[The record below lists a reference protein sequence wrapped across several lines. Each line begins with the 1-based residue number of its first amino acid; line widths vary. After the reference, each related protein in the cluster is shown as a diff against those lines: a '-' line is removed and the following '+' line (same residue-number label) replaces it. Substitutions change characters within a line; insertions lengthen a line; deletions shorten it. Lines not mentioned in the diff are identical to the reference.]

1 MLQRNAAR
9 HRHWRASVALIR
21 MFACM
26 AMGTASAILSVPA
39 LAQAWPSKPVRII
52 VPFPAGNAG
61 DVTARTLTEPL
72 GQRLGQA
79 IIVDNRPGAAGNIGM
94 EAVKK
99 SAPDGYTLL
108 VTSLSPLVVN
118 PVVMKSLPYDPIKDF
133 QPVAR
138 IGWTGLMLVANT
150 GFPANSVQELVSM
163 AKAAPGKY
171 NYAHIGAGTL
181 SHLTMELFLQ
191 AAGIN
196 VVGIPYKGSSQA
208 LTDVVGGQVP
218 LMFDGMTS
226 ANVQV
231 KSGKL
236 KGLAVSSPR
245 RSVFA
250 PTVPTLGESGVAA
263 LKDVDVLGWTG
274 MLGPAGM
281 PRDIINRLNADVN
294 AIVQTQDI
302 RDRYAGQNL
311 EVFPPGSADDFAAYI
326 RIKSE
331 KWKKVGRDA
340 NVQPQ

>member
-1 MLQRNAAR
+1 MKLFAATRITRAVTAAMLAAGTG
-9 HRHWRASVALIR
+9 L
-21 MFACM
+21 FA
-26 AMGTASAILSVPA
+26 ATGAN
-39 LAQAWPSKPVRII
+39 AQAWPTKPVRII

-72 GQRLGQA
+72 AQRIGQPF
-79 IIVDNRPGAAGNIGM
+79 IVDNRPGAAGNIGM
-94 EAVKK
+94 EVVKN

-108 VTSLSPLVVN
+108 VTSLSPFVVN
-118 PVVMKSLPYDPIKDF
+118 PVVMKSLPYEPLKDY
-133 QPVAR
+133 QAVAR
-138 IGWTGLMLVANT
+138 VGWTGLMMVANT
-150 GFPANSVQELVSM
+150 NFPANSIQELVAM

-191 AAGIN
+191 SAGIN

-208 LTDVVGGQVP
+208 LTDVVAGQVP

-231 KSGKL
+231 KAGKL

-250 PTVPTLGESGVAA
+250 PNVPTLAESGIAA

-274 MLGPAGM
+274 MFGPAGL
-281 PRDIINRLNADVN
+281 PRDIVNRLNVAVN
-294 AIVQTQDI
+294 AIVQTQEI
-302 RDRYAGQNL
+302 KDRYAAQNL
-311 EVFPPGSADDFAAYI
+311 EVFPPGSADDFTAYV
-326 RIKSE
+326 RAESE

-340 NVQPQ
+340 NIQPQ

>member
-1 MLQRNAAR
+1 MIFSPAR
-9 HRHWRASVALIR
+9 CPASGAPARALAFALIG
-21 MFACM
+21 MLAQGFA
-26 AMGTASAILSVPA
+26 LPA
-39 LAQAWPSKPVRII
+39 AAQAWPSKPVRLI

-61 DVTARTLTEPL
+61 DVTARTLIDQL
-72 GQRLGQA
+72 GARLGQP
-79 IIVDNRPGAAGNIGM
+79 IIVDNRPGAAGTIGM

-99 SAPDGYTLL
+99 SPPDGYTLL

-138 IGWTGLMLVANT
+138 IGWTGLMMVANI
-150 GFPANSVQELVSM
+150 GFSANTVQELVAM

-191 AAGIN
+191 AAGID

-231 KSGKL
+231 KAGKL

-250 PTVPTLGESGVAA
+250 PNVPTLAESGVPA
-263 LKDVDVLGWTG
+263 LKDVEVTGWTG
-274 MLGPAGM
+274 LLGPAGL
-281 PRDIINRLNADVN
+281 PRDLVNRLNADIN

-302 RDRYAGQNL
+302 RDRYAAQNL

-326 RIKSE
+326 RAESE

-340 NVQPQ
+340 NIQPQ